1 MGNGTSSQRL
11 CNLDDIYDWEGGLMD
26 GSKEHL
32 YHVVPKLW
40 HVGKV
45 SLEKFKFL
53 FEVYVGMVQPEENTN
68 HIF

>member
-1 MGNGTSSQRL
+1 
-11 CNLDDIYDWEGGLMD
+11 MD